1 MEVTF
6 KHSYNNNLMI
16 IRDNELLIND
26 YKINMIMKNKIEGL
40 LDIYIG
46 CVNGG
51 AELSYVISSKQSVK
65 ELFFKEKM
73 KYDDIRILIK
83 GILYLSKELREYL
96 LNINHIILK
105 PEYIFLDIN
114 RIEVGYC
121 YYPNNNGN
129 FYEDFNSLLQEIII
143 ITNHN
148 DYKAVELIYGI
159 VEICNRADY
168 LLSDIEKYVDDMEQ
182 LTNIGEKQNI
192 LQTSINMNL
201 ENDETQENIKN
212 TYDMEMPNEETLF
225 SKLVNLLNRKKNS
238 KKEIFK
244 DEKKVN
250 DNSIIEENEYSE
262 TVLISDFLKDK
273 ERKLFSLCEK
283 EDIVINKY
291 PFIIGKAAGKAD
303 EVITDNSVSRMHVR
317 IDLKA
322 DEFIIEDLN
331 SKNGTFLN
339 DNRLAP
345 YEKTNITIG
354 DKITIASFDFV
365 FR

>member
-121 YYPNNNGN
+121 Y
-129 FYEDFNSLLQEIII
+129 
-143 ITNHN
+143 
-148 DYKAVELIYGI
+148 
-159 VEICNRADY
+159 
-168 LLSDIEKYVDDMEQ
+168 
-182 LTNIGEKQNI
+182 
-192 LQTSINMNL
+192 
-201 ENDETQENIKN
+201 
-212 TYDMEMPNEETLF
+212 
-225 SKLVNLLNRKKNS
+225 
-238 KKEIFK
+238 
-244 DEKKVN
+244 
-250 DNSIIEENEYSE
+250 
-262 TVLISDFLKDK
+262 
-273 ERKLFSLCEK
+273 
-283 EDIVINKY
+283 
-291 PFIIGKAAGKAD
+291 
-303 EVITDNSVSRMHVR
+303 
-317 IDLKA
+317 
-322 DEFIIEDLN
+322 
-331 SKNGTFLN
+331 
-339 DNRLAP
+339 
-345 YEKTNITIG
+345 
-354 DKITIASFDFV
+354 
-365 FR
+365 